1 MSVENLP
8 ATQANE
14 LPAVAEE
21 NAGGQLGFFG
31 SLKTMG
37 RALKIAEVISKSNII
52 PDNFKGKPGD
62 VMIALDMAARLDLNL
77 LSVMQSIYIVHGR
90 PAWSGAFYAALITAG
105 GRFRSFRYVEADT
118 QEPVKEIGRNNR
130 TCYIVAVDN
139 DGNEHTGPE
148 VDYKMAVKEGW
159 TSRNGS
165 KWQTMP
171 VLMLRYRAAAF
182 FVRTCCP
189 EAAMGLR
196 ERGEEEDIGPIVVK
210 AETPAGALA
219 DAAREKVEAEV
230 LEDAPAP
237 VKGGYGPE
245 MAAAMRAAIGK
256 AQTVADIDRIE
267 ARIKARTDMPDADRA
282 AIMAE
287 LKQRAEMVL
296 AFEA

>member
-1 MSVENLP
+1 MSAENLP
-8 ATQANE
+8 ATQTNE

-21 NAGGQLGFFG
+21 NAGVQTGFFG

-105 GRFRSFRYVEADT
+105 GRFKSYRYVERDT
-118 QEPVKEIGRNNR
+118 QEPIKEIGRNNR
-130 TCYIVAVDN
+130 VCYIVAVDN

-196 ERGEEEDIGPIVVK
+196 EKGEEEDIGPISVK
-210 AETPAGALA
+210 VETPAGALA
-219 DAAREKVEAEV
+219 DEAREKVEAEIV
-230 LEDAPAP
+230 EEPKL
-237 VKGGYGPE
+237 KRGGAYGPA
-245 MAAAMRAAIGK
+245 MADAMRAAIGN
-256 AQTVADIDRIE
+256 AQTIEDVDKIE
-267 ARIKARTDMPDADRA
+267 ARINARTDMPDADRA
-282 AIMAE
+282 EMIDA
-287 LKQRAEMVL
+287 LKARAEMIL
-296 AFEA
+296 AFN